1 MYTIF
6 NTPGPNF
13 SNDHAIAIA
22 KKLYDL
28 KVSVVKPL
36 SSDRDQNFLLYLDD
50 NPIYILKI
58 SHPAESFNVLDMQHL
73 AIQHISLLDAKIQLP
88 KEVKNVDGD
97 YISLYKYSE
106 VNYFIRLVE
115 YIPGKLMKDIIHH
128 DKSFINM
135 LGVFLGRIS
144 SAFQGFEYENS
155 IRKFPWDISQTD
167 FLYNNICNIDTKKKQ
182 IIIEKILKNYENK
195 IYGIKDDLPIAIIH
209 NDANDHNI
217 IVNQDNVPYGIIDF
231 GDIIKTFRICE
242 PAICIAYLL
251 LDKDDPIQIIA
262 EFLNAY
268 QTIYSITELEISII
282 IYFICL
288 RLCVSVTMAAYR
300 KKIFPENEYIRVT
313 ENQAWRFLRNI
324 NHLDLEFCSD
334 QIMNKVLR

>member
-58 SHPAESFNVLDMQHL
+58 SHPAESFNVLDMKNL
-73 AIQHISLLDAKIQLP
+73 AIKHIRLLDTKIQLP

-106 VNYFIRLVE
+106 VNYFIRLVD
-115 YIPGKLMKDIIHH
+115 YIPGKLMKDIIQH

-135 LGVFLGRIS
+135 LGFFL
-144 SAFQGFEYENS
+144 
-155 IRKFPWDISQTD
+155 
-167 FLYNNICNIDTKKKQ
+167 
-182 IIIEKILKNYENK
+182 
-195 IYGIKDDLPIAIIH
+195 
-209 NDANDHNI
+209 
-217 IVNQDNVPYGIIDF
+217 
-231 GDIIKTFRICE
+231 
-242 PAICIAYLL
+242 
-251 LDKDDPIQIIA
+251 
-262 EFLNAY
+262 
-268 QTIYSITELEISII
+268 
-282 IYFICL
+282 
-288 RLCVSVTMAAYR
+288 
-300 KKIFPENEYIRVT
+300 
-313 ENQAWRFLRNI
+313 
-324 NHLDLEFCSD
+324 
-334 QIMNKVLR
+334 